1 MLVLFILFPAEL
13 QALCP
18 SIIFFFSFSDGK
30 TALKSSVCIGLLAFF
45 LFVFFLIILDSL
57 LHFHSFPGL
66 IWAFLGC

>member
-45 LFVFFLIILDSL
+45 CFFPDNFRLTSPLS
-57 LHFHSFPGL
+57 
-66 IWAFLGC
+66 